1 MIKFSII
8 RFRKYLSWINISSK
22 GIKPHLIIGT
32 IFGILKVFVG
42 LLFILVSKH
51 MVDIATG
58 DVAGSILRETII
70 LAILFIFELLLNIIN
85 SFLYTQAENLM
96 RNNLRQR
103 LFDHLLISPIYKR
116 GSYHSGDLTARLEE
130 DVRIVTSNITTSF
143 PTVLIITTQ
152 LIGALWILIQFD
164 RRLAWILV
172 MILPIFMVIGKLL
185 SKRLRK
191 MTEVIRDYES
201 KVQSQIQEG
210 LQQAS
215 ILRALEA
222 EKYASKKLETLQKNV
237 YQHIMKRLK
246 FTLTSKSTL
255 SIGFT
260 CGYMVAFVWG
270 CFSLHEGSI
279 TFGIMTAFLQLVGQ
293 IQRPTVGL
301 AQIIPGFIH
310 ASTSIDRL
318 LEIENIKTEE
328 IFPQKKLLFASG
340 IKFQNVSYSYPG
352 ESQNIYQSF
361 CHDFTPGSH
370 TAILGHT
377 GRGKTTLF
385 RLILSLLKPTE
396 GSIKIYDKYESLEI
410 STGTRCNI
418 SYVPQGNTLFSGT
431 IRENLLLSY
440 PHATEKEIADALHTA
455 VADFVYDL
463 PDGLNTM
470 CGEQGTGLSE
480 GQAQRIAIARGLL
493 KPANILLLD
502 EISASLDQE
511 TEKIL
516 FNRLMNFSPNKT
528 IILITHRTEAAEYCD
543 NILRV

>member
-1 MIKFSII
+1 MIKFDTIKLKRYI
-8 RFRKYLSWINISSK
+8 SWINKASK

-32 IFGILKVFVG
+32 IFGILKVVAG
-42 LLFILVSKH
+42 LLFIVISKR
-51 MVDIATG
+51 MVDTATG
-58 DVAGSILRETII
+58 AIAGSILRDTLI
-70 LAILFIFELLLNIIN
+70 LVLLAIFELVLNIIN

-103 LFDHLLISPIYKR
+103 LFNHLLRSPMYQR

-130 DVRIVTSNITTSF
+130 DVRIVTSNITTSL
-143 PTVLIITTQ
+143 PTVLIISTQ
-152 LIGALWILIQFD
+152 LVGALWILIQFD
-164 RRLAWILV
+164 KRLAWIVV
-172 MILPIFMVIGKLL
+172 MILPIFMIIGKFL
-185 SKRLRK
+185 SRHLRK
-191 MTEVIRDYES
+191 MTQTIRDYES

-210 LQQAS
+210 LQHGS

-222 EKYASKKLETLQKNV
+222 EKHASQKLETLQMNV

-246 FTLTSKSTL
+246 FTLTSKSML
-255 SIGFT
+255 SMGFT

-270 CFSLHEGSI
+270 CFRLLEGSI

-301 AQIIPGFIH
+301 AQILPGFIH

-328 IFPQKKLLFASG
+328 TVPPKRLSGTLG

-352 ESQNIYQSF
+352 ESQRIYQSF
-361 CHDFTPGSH
+361 SHDFAPGSH

-377 GRGKTTLF
+377 GTGKTTLF
-385 RLILSLLKPTE
+385 RLILALLKPTA
-396 GSIKIYDKYESLEI
+396 GSISIYDKNESVEV

-431 IRENLLLSY
+431 IKDNLLISC
-440 PHATEKEIADALHTA
+440 PQATDRDIANALHIA
-455 VADFVYDL
+455 VADFVYNL
-463 PDGLNTM
+463 PDGLDTM
-470 CGEQGTGLSE
+470 CGERGTGLSE
-480 GQAQRIAIARGLL
+480 GQAQRIAIARGIL
-493 KPANILLLD
+493 KPAKILLLD

-511 TEKIL
+511 TEKTL
-516 FNRLMNFSPNKT
+516 FNRLMHSSPDKT
-528 IILITHRTEAAEYCD
+528 IILITHRIEAAEYCND
-543 NILRV
+543 ILKV

>member
-103 LFDHLLISPIYKR
+103 LFYKR

-130 DVRIVTSNITTSF
+130 DVRIVTSNITTSL
-143 PTVLIITTQ
+143 PTVLIVATQ
-152 LIGALWILIQFD
+152 FIGALWILIQFD
-164 RRLAWILV
+164 KRLAWILV
-172 MILPIFMVIGKLL
+172 IILPIFMIIGKLL
-185 SKRLRK
+185 SKHLRK
-191 MTEVIRDYES
+191 MTKVIRDYES

-210 LQQAS
+210 LQHSS

-222 EKYASKKLETLQKNV
+222 EKYASKKLETLQMSV

-246 FTLTSKSTL
+246 FTLTSKSML
-255 SIGFT
+255 SMGFT

-270 CFSLHEGSI
+270 CFRLLDGSI
-279 TFGIMTAFLQLVGQ
+279 TFGVMTAFLQLVGQ
-293 IQRPTVGL
+293 IQRPTAGL
-301 AQIIPGFIH
+301 AQILPGFIH

-318 LEIENIKTEE
+318 LEIENIKTED
-328 IFPQKKLLFASG
+328 IIIQKKLLGASG

-352 ESQNIYQSF
+352 ESHSIYQSF

-385 RLILSLLKPTE
+385 RLILALLKPTE
-396 GSIKIYDKYESLEI
+396 GIISIYNNDESIEI

-431 IRENLLLSY
+431 IRDNLLLSN
-440 PHATEKEIADALHTA
+440 PHATDEEIANALHIA
-455 VADFVYDL
+455 VADFVFSL
-463 PDGLNTM
+463 PDGLNTI
-470 CGEQGTGLSE
+470 CGEHGTGLSE
-480 GQAQRIAIARGLL
+480 GQAQRIAIARGIL

-511 TEKIL
+511 TERIL
-516 FNRLMNFSPNKT
+516 FNRLMNYSPDKT
-528 IILITHRTEAAEYCD
+528 IILITHRAEAAEYCND
-543 NILRV
+543 ILRV